1 MFDYMNRLRLY
12 IETLK
17 RFDAKQIAH
26 LCAHR
31 ISHLLGLRLN
41 LPTKYLRSNLS
52 VHSFES
58 GVLTFACQMDDQ
70 LHCRIHSKEHV
81 FKNEV
86 NWNIKSYGKLWNY
99 QLQYLDFLL
108 DPGLSIESKTKL
120 LRSISASI
128 MDKSLD
134 MESYPVS
141 MRMMYS
147 LELLKIID
155 LRKETI
161 ICDAYKV
168 QLSFLEKN
176 LEKHLRA
183 NHLLQNYIGLCF
195 GFATVGKLDKTQKYL
210 GILNEELKE
219 QIFGDGGHYERSLS
233 YHCSILSNLL
243 CLYVYLL
250 PLGLAAESKTK
261 LNGFCGMMLSWLN
274 KMTDGNTC
282 FPLFNDCI
290 RWKYLEVKQLF
301 EYAKNAKIE
310 FRDLGLKE
318 SGFRKFK
325 QDDICLFINAG
336 NISPVYQPGHAH
348 ADMLSFVLNRNG
360 KEIIVDPGIS
370 TYELPA
376 DRYIQK
382 STAYHNTVSLG
393 EENQSEIWA
402 SFRMARAAKLSITE
416 DRPGYLAAEVI
427 WVQGH
432 IHRRIFKIQ
441 DKELV
446 VLDQFESKD
455 KSKGLAVAKFHLDHS
470 IKPLIDEKEFKAG
483 LGAGIEMVF
492 QRAERME
499 CLPYKQSFN
508 FNECRDAQCIVV
520 YFCNTLETK
529 INWKN

>member
-1 MFDYMNRLRLY
+1 MNRLRLY

-58 GVLTFACQMDDQ
+58 GALTFACQIDDQ
-70 LHCRIHSKEHV
+70 LHCRIHSKEHA

-108 DPGLSIESKTKL
+108 DPELNRDSKIKL
-120 LRSISASI
+120 LRSISAGI
-128 MDKSLD
+128 LDQSLGL
-134 MESYPVS
+134 ESYPVS
-141 MRMMYS
+141 LRLMYS
-147 LELLKIID
+147 LELLQWID
-155 LRKETI
+155 LSKETT

-168 QLSFLEKN
+168 QLAYLEKN
-176 LEKHLRA
+176 LEHHLRA
-183 NHLLQNYIGLCF
+183 NHLLQNYLGLCF
-195 GFATVGKLDKTQKYL
+195 GFASAGRMDKTQKFL
-210 GILNEELKE
+210 DILNKELEE
-219 QIFGDGGHYERSLS
+219 QILHDGGHYERSLS

-250 PLGLAAESKTK
+250 SRDLSPGSKNQLYNYCGL
-261 LNGFCGMMLSWLN
+261 MLSWLN
-274 KMTDGNTC
+274 QMTDGNRC

-290 RWKYLEVKQLF
+290 KWRDVEVNRIF
-301 EYAKNAKIE
+301 EYAKKAKIDCP
-310 FRDLGLKE
+310 DLKLKE
-318 SGFRKFK
+318 SGFRKFT
-325 QDDICLFINAG
+325 QQEFCIFINAG

-416 DRPGYLAAEVI
+416 ERPGYLAAEVI

-432 IHRRIFKIQ
+432 VHRRIFKIQ
-441 DKELV
+441 DEELV
-446 VLDQFESKD
+446 VLDQFESND

-470 IKPLIDEKEFKAG
+470 IKPLINEKEFKVG

-492 QRAERME
+492 HRAERME

-508 FNECRDAQCIVV
+508 FNESRDAHCIVV